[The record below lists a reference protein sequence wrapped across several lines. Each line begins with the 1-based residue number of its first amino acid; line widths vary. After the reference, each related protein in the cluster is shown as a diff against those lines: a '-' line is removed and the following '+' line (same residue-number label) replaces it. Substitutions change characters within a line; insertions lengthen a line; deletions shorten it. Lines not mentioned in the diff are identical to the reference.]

1 MPFPSRL
8 YPTVAKLARC
18 WQTALKLV
26 MVRLQLEHLGMKI
39 PDDQP
44 VDLAKTLCPLNN
56 SLHSSCLGTGTCGP
70 EHEGYKMDQD
80 G

>member
-1 MPFPSRL
+1 
-8 YPTVAKLARC
+8 
-18 WQTALKLV
+18 

-44 VDLAKTLCPLNN
+44 VDLAKTLRPLSN
-56 SLHSSCLGTGTCGP
+56 SLHSSGLGTGTCGP